1 MNSEDQKWREL
12 CRQAIIQNDVN
23 RLFSLFVKLD
33 RATVRE
39 ERRKREVKHSASFL
53 TSDSKKEAAD

>member
-1 MNSEDQKWREL
+1 VNSEDQKWREL

-39 ERRKREVKHSASFL
+39 ERRKREVKQSASFL